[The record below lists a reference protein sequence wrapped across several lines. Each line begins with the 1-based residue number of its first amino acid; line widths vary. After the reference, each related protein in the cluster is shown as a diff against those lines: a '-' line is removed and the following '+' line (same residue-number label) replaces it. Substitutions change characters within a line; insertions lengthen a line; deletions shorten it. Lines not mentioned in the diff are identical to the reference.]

1 MAHELSHPAARP
13 SPDLLLELGAALFL
27 VACAAAG
34 FGVTYL
40 SGVPL
45 NLEERVV
52 FGAVLGAMLVAAT
65 TFVPALLWR
74 DVTPAT
80 VSLGLLGGLAVGAA
94 GVYVGRK
101 RIVGDWADARRRWPS
116 SWPLLVVLVVCG
128 AWTVHF
134 LHQAYVYTPAGLF
147 AGYVNIWGDWAAHL
161 SFAGSFAYGHNFP
174 PEYPV
179 DPGHR
184 LGYPFMIDFF
194 AADLVPLG
202 LSLTE
207 ALTATSAMLAL
218 ALPGVIYL
226 AALRF
231 TGGRGA
237 SVIAV
242 FVFLLS
248 GGLGFVRLVSDI
260 QAGGLAVLR
269 HLPHEYTLNHI
280 DLQWLN
286 PVLAYIVPQRST
298 LFGFTLAL
306 IVLVFIW
313 IAVRENLGWPAYAFS
328 GIVAGLM
335 PVYHVH
341 AYGTVVALAVFWA
354 LAKRRREWIAYFV
367 PALLIGIPIVVWMLP
382 PQNTSICDG
391 GPSIGGYC
399 IQLGWLSPTDWQRY
413 IWLFPFDFAWF
424 WIWNTSLLAP
434 LMIAGHFLVRWF
446 PTAFPRWFAPMW
458 LWFVVPNVIVLQ
470 PWNWDNTKFFVFWAL
485 LGSVVVGGVVAGML
499 QRGRALAIAA
509 VAVLVLLCL
518 SGFLDLYRASDF
530 TVSSAEFT
538 DAGGLKVAQW
548 ARQNTS
554 PYAVFVVA
562 DDHNS
567 PIPTLAGR
575 RELVGYT
582 AWLWTY
588 GLGDY
593 IQKGEDDKRILDGDP
608 TALDL
613 VKRYG
618 VDYVMIGPQEIPLG
632 ASRAYWDAHGKVV
645 YDDGE
650 YVIYRVG
657 S

>member
-1 MAHELSHPAARP
+1 
-13 SPDLLLELGAALFL
+13 LELGPALFL

-34 FGVTYL
+34 FGTTYL
-40 SGVPL
+40 SGLPL
-45 NLEERVV
+45 NLEERIV
-52 FGAVLGAMLVAAT
+52 FGAVLGATLVAAT

-80 VSLGLLGGLAVGAA
+80 VSLGLMVGLAVGAA
-94 GVYVGRK
+94 GVYVGR
-101 RIVGDWADARRRWPS
+101 RRMVGDWADARRRWPS
-116 SWPLLVVLVVCG
+116 WWPLLLVLLVCG

-194 AADLVPLG
+194 AADLIPLG

-207 ALTATSAMLAL
+207 ALTATSAMLGL

-231 TGGRGA
+231 TASRSA

-248 GGLGFVRLVSDI
+248 GGLGFVRLLSDI
-260 QAGGLAVLR
+260 QTGGLAVLQ
-269 HLPHEYTLNHI
+269 HLPHEYTLNRDI
-280 DLQWLN
+280 NLQWLN

-313 IAVRENLGWPAYAFS
+313 VAIRENLGWPAYAFS

-341 AYGTVVALAVFWA
+341 AYGTVVALALFWA
-354 LAKRRREWIAYFV
+354 VMNRRREWFAYFA
-367 PALLIGIPIVVWMLP
+367 PALLIGVPIVVWMLP
-382 PQNTSICDG
+382 PQNTSICG
-391 GPSIGGYC
+391 GAPSIGGYC

-413 IWLFPFDFAWF
+413 LWLFPFDFAWF

-434 LMIAGHFLVRWF
+434 LIIAGHLLVRWF

-458 LWFVVPNVIVLQ
+458 LWFVVPNVVILQ

-485 LGSVVVGGVVAGML
+485 LGSVVVGGVIAGML
-499 QRGRALAIAA
+499 QRGRAVAIAA
-509 VAVLVLLCL
+509 VAFLMLVCL

-530 TVSSAEFT
+530 AVSSAEFT

-548 ARQNTS
+548 VRQNTS
-554 PYAVFVVA
+554 PYAVFAVA

-593 IQKGEDDKRILDGDP
+593 IQRGDDDKRVLDGDP
-608 TALDL
+608 TAPAL
-613 VKRYG
+613 VKKYG
-618 VDYVMIGPQEIPLG
+618 VDYVMIGPQEIAIG
-632 ASRAYWDAHGKVV
+632 GSRAYWDAHGKVV

-650 YVIYRVG
+650 YVIYRLG